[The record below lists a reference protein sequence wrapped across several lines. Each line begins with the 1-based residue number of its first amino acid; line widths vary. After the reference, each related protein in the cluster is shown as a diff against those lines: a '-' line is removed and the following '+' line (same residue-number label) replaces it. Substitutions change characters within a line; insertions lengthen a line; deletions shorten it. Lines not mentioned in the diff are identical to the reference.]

1 MFRFADPNYLYLLL
15 FIPLLLVLYI
25 YSNKQRKERIKRYGD
40 LDLLQEL
47 MPNVSPHRMHLK
59 FWLVLSALFLMIII
73 LARPQFGTSTQ
84 KVKTKGIEIVMA
96 LDVSNSMMATDIVPS
111 RLEKAKN
118 TIAKLVDGFEN
129 DKVGLVVFA
138 GDAFTQLPIT
148 SDFISAKMFL
158 ENISTSLIRKQGTA
172 LGKAL
177 QVAMRSFTGR
187 EKVQRAIVLI
197 TDGENHES
205 GALAAAKEAAERGI
219 RVYVIGVGSSKGSP
233 IPITKGGT
241 DYMKDKDGNVVITQ
255 LNEGMC
261 QELAKEGKGSYIRL
275 DNTNRAQQFLE
286 KELSK
291 LSKSDNETVVYASY
305 NEQFIFIT
313 WMVLLLLIIDTLLL
327 ERSNPLFKNLKI
339 FQ

>member
-1 MFRFADPNYLYLLL
+1 
-15 FIPLLLVLYI
+15 
-25 YSNKQRKERIKRYGD
+25 
-40 LDLLQEL
+40 
-47 MPNVSPHRMHLK
+47 
-59 FWLVLSALFLMIII
+59 
-73 LARPQFGTSTQ
+73 
-84 KVKTKGIEIVMA
+84 
-96 LDVSNSMMATDIVPS
+96 
-111 RLEKAKN
+111 
-118 TIAKLVDGFEN
+118 
-129 DKVGLVVFA
+129 
-138 GDAFTQLPIT
+138 
-148 SDFISAKMFL
+148 
-158 ENISTSLIRKQGTA
+158 
-172 LGKAL
+172 
-177 QVAMRSFTGR
+177 GR

-233 IPITKGGT
+233 IPITEGGT